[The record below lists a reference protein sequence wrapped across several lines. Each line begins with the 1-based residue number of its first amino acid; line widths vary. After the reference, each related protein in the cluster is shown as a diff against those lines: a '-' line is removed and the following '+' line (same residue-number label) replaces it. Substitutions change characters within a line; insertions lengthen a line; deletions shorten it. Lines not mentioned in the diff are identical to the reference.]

1 MNPSLKERVERLEQ
15 RVEPLEAKVHQ
26 LDTWAGPGQNA
37 SLSDNLAD
45 LRRQFAVFGKVQ
57 ERHTQQLEVLTKDV
71 AGLKADVAGLKADM
85 VEVKG
90 KLGEILDRLPPRQAT
105 SGS

>member
-71 AGLKADVAGLKADM
+71 AGLKTDM

-90 KLGEILDRLPPRQAT
+90 TLGEILDRLPPRQAT
-105 SGS
+105 PGS